1 MPGVNT
7 PLTEREKCAIFAY
20 KYGILPDLKTAY
32 LCADEKTT
40 KELLNQVGLKSRVS
54 AWSNSEKFKQYA
66 EYCTR
71 LIADKESNAVKRGKD
86 EILQELQRGEN
97 PRGESESP
105 KTQPA
110 KAVTNSV
117 DYSDPANQ
125 MRKLNDLVNT
135 ADDSGEA
142 LDALKVIISTQKADK
157 EAARERKTVVFF
169 TPVKCL
175 DCQMYQKAKA
185 RQEKG

>member
-7 PLTEREKCAIFAY
+7 KLSNREKCAIFALVN
-20 KYGILPDLKTAY
+20 GIIPDWETAY
-32 LCADEKTT
+32 ICADDNKTST
-40 KELLNQVGLKSRVS
+40 TETLKALACSVSRWKNS
-54 AWSNSEKFKQYA
+54 AKVKQYTQECAKLLATREA
-66 EYCTR
+66 EA
-71 LIADKESNAVKRGKD
+71 IAKGLDKAKQNGQD
-86 EILQELQRGEN
+86 EQNTE
-97 PRGESESP
+97 ESEAP
-105 KTQPA
+105 KTQPTTAIA
-110 KAVTNSV
+110 KSV

-142 LDALKVIISTQKADK
+142 LDALKVIIQTQKADK